1 MHTKKTKSGLN
12 WREKQAKSCL
22 SEISYDQQQ
31 PVFNEKNIPK
41 EFMKTLDFERLTSF
55 LLLDY
60 CLEFYM
66 SIPPKYITRTKPNSN
81 KQSKNEINTKN
92 QSRKLN
98 GN

>member
-1 MHTKKTKSGLN
+1 
-12 WREKQAKSCL
+12 
-22 SEISYDQQQ
+22 
-31 PVFNEKNIPK
+31 
-41 EFMKTLDFERLTSF
+41 MKTLDFERLTSF